1 MKVNMYVYMYCLQA
15 KVGRE
20 KEFQLALRRLRG
32 KDVDISDEA
41 AEILV
46 LSKLSLLIENL
57 QRNFQRS

>member
-20 KEFQLALRRLRG
+20 KEFQLALSRLRG
-32 KDVDISDEA
+32 KDADISDEA

-46 LSKLSLLIENL
+46 LSKLS
-57 QRNFQRS
+57 